1 MAGKRRIRETG
12 SGEQSYSSLNKP
24 VKVFFI
30 ILVFLFS
37 GCSLSDY
44 LDPVSSWFDE
54 DQEVTHSVVPPT
66 KREKKPTKK
75 LRMDSEAQKIIQRY
89 FKTHETGI
97 YVHIDSIKRKVQK
110 RKKKKNS
117 QESEFAPPIAAPVAK
132 VTRQNLP

>member
-1 MAGKRRIRETG
+1 MSE
-12 SGEQSYSSLNKP
+12 L

-30 ILVFLFS
+30 ILVFSFS

-54 DQEVTHSVVPPT
+54 DKEIIHSAVPST
-66 KREKKPTKK
+66 KRERKSIKKP
-75 LRMDSEAQKIIQRY
+75 RMDSEAQKIIQRY
-89 FKTHETGI
+89 FRTHETGI
-97 YVHIDSIKRKVQK
+97 YVHLDLIKRKVQK